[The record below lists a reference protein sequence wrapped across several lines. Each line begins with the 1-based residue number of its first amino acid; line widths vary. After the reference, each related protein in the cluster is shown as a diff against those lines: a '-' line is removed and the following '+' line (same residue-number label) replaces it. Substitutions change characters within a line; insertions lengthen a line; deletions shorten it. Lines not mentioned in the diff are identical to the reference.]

1 MEELVGRWWHQAIT
15 KATRLDHPVAAVHLQ
30 DMQKAIGIFFRAA
43 GGAAALRFTPASQQA
58 VGGQR
63 HWLQKLA
70 GSGQR
75 ADTAQLE
82 PDVLALP
89 ATLAVFDD
97 AQLNRDLYLWL
108 AMLSACFESSGDW
121 IGDNLRATQAAL
133 AQFPGFVTRYQ
144 ALLQAHL
151 AQRPNLQRSSEEKWR
166 AESAVQTALRVLQV
180 GCELTG
186 ETCGHGRVANPPGE
200 EIASAENLRGEGA
213 APTKYAIGEGLVPV
227 GAAPSPRTPI
237 ENAHLFNVK
246 DVVPVWL
253 WLSAAASPASNR
265 SLGEKAAEA
274 KQQSAA
280 LKDKQRR
287 RTQTTSHEQSRN
299 AMVLPF
305 RAEALMSWSEMVHVN
320 RSTDDEEDGNALN
333 AANDMDK
340 LSVAPDG
347 QTLAS
352 RVKFDLDL
360 PSSSAD
366 DTPVGPG
373 IALPEWDYR
382 RAVLQPAHCRVQVM
396 QAQNCPPF
404 IPAAALRLTARQLR
418 RHLEVLRDAPR
429 AVHGQDSGD
438 DLDLDAWVRFHADQ
452 LDAATPC
459 SDSPPIYTRRARLDR
474 SLATLLLAD
483 LSLSTD
489 AYATEQ
495 ARVID
500 VIRDALFVFGEA
512 LHAAGDPFAIWGFSS
527 VRRHHVRMQHLK
539 TFAEPW
545 SDASRARVGA
555 VRPGYYTR
563 MGAAIRH
570 ATLQLANRPERKR
583 LLMLLTDGKPNDLD
597 VYEGRYGLED
607 TRQAVSEAHAAGLI
621 PFCVTIDDKAHDYL
635 PMLFGQNGYAMVHRP
650 QDLVR
655 QLTQAWARL
664 SRR

>member
-15 KATRLDHPVAAVHLQ
+15 KATRLDYPAAAVQLQ
-30 DMQKAIGIFFRAA
+30 DMQKTIGIFFRAA
-43 GGAAALRFTPASQQA
+43 GGSATLRFTPASMQ
-58 VGGQR
+58 VMGGQR

-75 ADTAQLE
+75 ANTAQLE

-108 AMLSACFESSGDW
+108 AMLSACFVHRGDW
-121 IGDNLRATQAAL
+121 IKDNLCATQAAL
-133 AQFPGFVTRYQ
+133 THFSGFAARYRS
-144 ALLQAHL
+144 LLLAHL
-151 AQRPNLQRSSEEKWR
+151 AQRSNLNRLGVAAAQ
-166 AESAVQTALRVLQV
+166 AESAVQSALREQV
-180 GCELTG
+180 AGELS
-186 ETCGHGRVANPPGE
+186 CQPHDVA
-200 EIASAENLRGEGA
+200 A
-213 APTKYAIGEGLVPV
+213 
-227 GAAPSPRTPI
+227 
-237 ENAHLFNVK
+237 
-246 DVVPVWL
+246 VWL
-253 WLSAAASPASNR
+253 WLSTPATSAVNREAAHNATVAS
-265 SLGEKAAEA
+265 
-274 KQQSAA
+274 QQAAA

-287 RTQTTSHEQSRN
+287 RTQTTSHKQSRN

-373 IALPEWDYR
+373 KALPEWDYR
-382 RAVLQPAHCRVQVM
+382 HAILQPGHCLVQVM
-396 QAQNCPPF
+396 QAQHCAPF
-404 IPAAALRLTARQLR
+404 IPSAALRLTARRLR
-418 RHLEVLRDAPR
+418 RRLEVLRDAPR

-459 SDSPPIYTRRARLDR
+459 SDTPPIYTRRARLDR

-489 AYATEQ
+489 AYATAN

-527 VRRHHVRMQHLK
+527 LRRQHVRMQHIK
-539 TFAEPW
+539 TFDESW
-545 SDASRARVGA
+545 SDASRGRVGA
-555 VRPGYYTR
+555 VKPGYYTR

-570 ATLQLANRPERKR
+570 ATLQLADRPERKR

-607 TRQAVSEAHAAGLI
+607 TRQAVREAHTAGLI
-621 PFCVTIDDKAHDYL
+621 PFCVTIDEKAHDYL
-635 PMLFGQNGYAMVHRP
+635 PMLFGQNGYAMVHKP

-655 QLTQAWARL
+655 QLTQAWATL

>member
-15 KATRLDHPVAAVHLQ
+15 KVTRLDHPAAAVQLQ

-43 GGAAALRFTPASQQA
+43 GGPAALRFTPASMQA

-75 ADTAQLE
+75 AATAQLE

-97 AQLNRDLYLWL
+97 VQLNRDLYLWL
-108 AMLSACFESSGDW
+108 AMLSACFVHSGHW
-121 IGDNLRATQAAL
+121 IKDNLWATQTAL
-133 AQFPGFVTRYQ
+133 AQFPGFAARYR

-151 AQRPNLQRSSEEKWR
+151 AQRPNLNQLGGAAAQ
-166 AESAVQTALRVLQV
+166 AESAVQSALSEQV
-180 GCELTG
+180 TG
-186 ETCGHGRVANPPGE
+186 ELSYQPQDVA
-200 EIASAENLRGEGA
+200 A
-213 APTKYAIGEGLVPV
+213 
-227 GAAPSPRTPI
+227 
-237 ENAHLFNVK
+237 
-246 DVVPVWL
+246 VWL
-253 WLSAAASPASNR
+253 WLCASTTATSAVNR
-265 SLGEKAAEA
+265 PVSHKADDARRHP
-274 KQQSAA
+274 AA

-287 RTQTTSHEQSRN
+287 RIQATSHEQSRN

-320 RSTDDEEDGNALN
+320 RSSDDEEDGNALN

-366 DTPVGPG
+366 DTPLGPG
-373 IALPEWDYR
+373 MALPEWDYR
-382 RAVLQPAHCRVQVM
+382 RAVLQPDHCLVQVM
-396 QAQNCPPF
+396 QAQHCAPF
-404 IPAAALRLTARQLR
+404 VPSSALRLTARGLR
-418 RHLEVLRDAPR
+418 RRLETLRDAPR

-438 DLDLDAWVRFHADQ
+438 ALDLDAWVRFHADQ
-452 LDAATPC
+452 LDVATPC
-459 SDSPPIYTRRARLDR
+459 SDTPPIYTRRARLDR

-495 ARVID
+495 ARIID

-527 VRRHHVRMQHLK
+527 VRRQHVRMQHLK
-539 TFAEPW
+539 TFNESW

-555 VRPGYYTR
+555 IKPGYYTR

-570 ATLQLANRPERKR
+570 ATGQLADRPERKR

-607 TRQAVSEAHAAGLI
+607 TRQAVREAHAAGLI
-621 PFCVTIDDKAHDYL
+621 PFCVTIDEKAHDYL
-635 PMLFGQNGYAMVHRP
+635 PMLFGQNGYAMVRKP

-655 QLTQAWARL
+655 QLTQAWATL

>member
-15 KATRLDHPVAAVHLQ
+15 KATRLDHPAAAVHLQ

-43 GGAAALRFTPASQQA
+43 GGATALRFTPASQQA

-63 HWLQKLA
+63 HWLHKLA

-108 AMLSACFESSGDW
+108 AMLSACFEPSGDW

-133 AQFPGFVTRYQ
+133 AQFPGFAARYQ

-151 AQRPNLQRSSEEKWR
+151 AQRPNLHRLGGKKVQ
-166 AESAVQTALRVLQV
+166 AEAAVQAALRDQLAGGLRCQPQD
-180 GCELTG
+180 
-186 ETCGHGRVANPPGE
+186 VA
-200 EIASAENLRGEGA
+200 A
-213 APTKYAIGEGLVPV
+213 
-227 GAAPSPRTPI
+227 
-237 ENAHLFNVK
+237 
-246 DVVPVWL
+246 VWL
-253 WLSAAASPASNR
+253 WLNANASNATER
-265 SLGEKAAEA
+265 AAGQKDAEPS
-274 KQQSAA
+274 QQAAA

-320 RSTDDEEDGNALN
+320 RSSDDEEDGNALN

-373 IALPEWDYR
+373 ITLPEWDYR
-382 RAVLQPAHCRVQVM
+382 RAVLQPAHCLVQVM
-396 QAQNCPPF
+396 QTQACAPF
-404 IPAAALRLTARQLR
+404 IPPAALRLTARRLR
-418 RHLEVLRDAPR
+418 RRLEVLRDAPR

-459 SDSPPIYTRRARLDR
+459 SDTPPIYTRRARVDR

-527 VRRHHVRMQHLK
+527 VRRQHVRMQHLK
-539 TFAEPW
+539 SFADPW

-555 VRPGYYTR
+555 VKPGYYTR

-570 ATLQLANRPERKR
+570 ATGQLAQRSERKR

-607 TRQAVSEAHAAGLI
+607 TRQAVREAHAAGLI
-621 PFCVTIDDKAHDYL
+621 PFCVTIDEKAHDYL
-635 PMLFGQNGYAMVHRP
+635 PMLFGQNGYAMVHQP

-655 QLTQAWARL
+655 QLTQAWATL

>member
-1 MEELVGRWWHQAIT
+1 MEEMVGHWWHQAIT
-15 KATRLDHPVAAVHLQ
+15 RVTRQDHPAAAVQLQ

-43 GGAAALRFTPASQQA
+43 GGAAALRFSPASMQA

-75 ADTAQLE
+75 AATAQLE

-89 ATLAVFDD
+89 ATLAVFAD

-108 AMLSACFESSGDW
+108 AMLSACFVQSGDW
-121 IGDNLRATQAAL
+121 IKDNRRATQAAL
-133 AQFPGFVTRYQ
+133 AQFPGFAPRYQ

-151 AQRPNLQRSSEEKWR
+151 AQRPNLNRLAGATAQ
-166 AESAVQTALRVLQV
+166 AEHAVQAALRGQDA
-180 GCELTG
+180 GELS
-186 ETCGHGRVANPPGE
+186 CQPQDVA
-200 EIASAENLRGEGA
+200 A
-213 APTKYAIGEGLVPV
+213 
-227 GAAPSPRTPI
+227 
-237 ENAHLFNVK
+237 
-246 DVVPVWL
+246 VWL
-253 WLSAAASPASNR
+253 WLSAAGTETSPGNR
-265 SLGEKAAEA
+265 PVNDKTADAR
-274 KQQSAA
+274 QQAAA
-280 LKDKQRR
+280 LNDKQRR
-287 RTQTTSHEQSRN
+287 RTQATSHEQSRN

-320 RSTDDEEDGNALN
+320 RSSDDEEDGNALN

-366 DTPVGPG
+366 DKPLGEG
-373 IALPEWDYR
+373 MKFPEWDYR
-382 RAVLQPAHCRVQVM
+382 RAVLQPDHCLVQVM
-396 QAQNCPPF
+396 QAQHCTPF
-404 IPAAALRLTARQLR
+404 TPSVALRLTARRLR
-418 RHLEVLRDAPR
+418 RRLETLRDAPR

-438 DLDLDAWVRFHADQ
+438 ALDLDAWVRFHADQ

-459 SDSPPIYTRRARLDR
+459 SDTPPIYTRRARLDR

-489 AYATEQ
+489 AYATAQ
-495 ARVID
+495 ARIID

-527 VRRHHVRMQHLK
+527 VRRQHVRMQHLK
-539 TFAEPW
+539 TFDEHW
-545 SDASRARVGA
+545 SEASRARVGA
-555 VRPGYYTR
+555 IKPGYYTR

-570 ATLQLANRPERKR
+570 ATRQLSERPERKR

-597 VYEGRYGLED
+597 AYEGRYGLED
-607 TRQAVSEAHAAGLI
+607 TRQAVREAHAAGLI
-621 PFCVTIDDKAHDYL
+621 PFCVTIDEKAHDYL
-635 PMLFGQNGYAMVHRP
+635 PMLFGQNGYAMVRKP

-655 QLTQAWARL
+655 QLTQAWATL

>member
-15 KATRLDHPVAAVHLQ
+15 KATRLDHPAAAVQLH

-43 GGAAALRFTPASQQA
+43 GGPAALRFTPASLQA

-89 ATLAVFDD
+89 ATLAVFNEV
-97 AQLNRDLYLWL
+97 QLNRDLYLWL
-108 AMLSACFESSGDW
+108 AMLSACFVSTGNW
-121 IGDNLRATQAAL
+121 IADNLRASQAAL
-133 AQFPGFVTRYQ
+133 AQFPGFAARYQ
-144 ALLQAHL
+144 TLLQAHL
-151 AQRPNLQRSSEEKWR
+151 AQRPKLNRLGGAAAQ
-166 AESAVQTALRVLQV
+166 AESAVQSALKGQV
-180 GCELTG
+180 EIELRCQPH
-186 ETCGHGRVANPPGE
+186 EVA
-200 EIASAENLRGEGA
+200 A
-213 APTKYAIGEGLVPV
+213 
-227 GAAPSPRTPI
+227 
-237 ENAHLFNVK
+237 
-246 DVVPVWL
+246 VWL
-253 WLSAAASPASNR
+253 WLCATATPVSDRAAKQKS
-265 SLGEKAAEA
+265 AEA
-274 KQQSAA
+274 KQQAA
-280 LKDKQRR
+280 GLKDQQRR
-287 RTQTTSHEQSRN
+287 RTQATSHEQSRN

-366 DTPVGPG
+366 DTPLGEG
-373 IALPEWDYR
+373 MKFPEWDYR
-382 RAVLQPAHCRVQVM
+382 RAVLQPDHCLVQVM
-396 QAQNCPPF
+396 QAQHCTPF
-404 IPAAALRLTARQLR
+404 TPSVALRLTARRLR
-418 RHLEVLRDAPR
+418 RRLETLREAPR

-459 SDSPPIYTRRARLDR
+459 SDTPPIYTRRARLDR

-489 AYATEQ
+489 AYATAQ
-495 ARVID
+495 ARIID

-527 VRRHHVRMQHLK
+527 VRRQHVRMQHLK
-539 TFAEPW
+539 TFDESW

-555 VRPGYYTR
+555 VKPGYYTR

-570 ATLQLANRPERKR
+570 ATRQLAERPERKR

-607 TRQAVSEAHAAGLI
+607 TRQAVREAHAAGLI

-635 PMLFGQNGYAMVHRP
+635 PMLFGQNGYAMVRQP
-650 QDLVR
+650 QDLVK
-655 QLTQAWARL
+655 QLTQAWATL

>member
-15 KATRLDHPVAAVHLQ
+15 KATRLEHPSAAVQLQ

-63 HWLQKLA
+63 HWLHKLA

-82 PDVLALP
+82 IDVLALP

-108 AMLSACFESSGDW
+108 AMLSACFESSGNW
-121 IGDNLRATQAAL
+121 IRDNLRATQAAL
-133 AQFPGFVTRYQ
+133 AQFPGFAARYQ
-144 ALLQAHL
+144 ALLRAHL
-151 AQRPNLQRSSEEKWR
+151 AQRPNVNRLGGEKAQ
-166 AESAVQTALRVLQV
+166 AEAAVQLALGQQV
-180 GCELTG
+180 VNSLRCQPQD
-186 ETCGHGRVANPPGE
+186 VA
-200 EIASAENLRGEGA
+200 A
-213 APTKYAIGEGLVPV
+213 
-227 GAAPSPRTPI
+227 
-237 ENAHLFNVK
+237 
-246 DVVPVWL
+246 VWL
-253 WLSAAASPASNR
+253 WLSANAAAATDRPA
-265 SLGEKAAEA
+265 GQKDAETR
-274 KQQSAA
+274 QQAAA
-280 LKDKQRR
+280 LKDEQRR
-287 RTQTTSHEQSRN
+287 RTQSTSHEPSRN

-382 RAVLQPAHCRVQVM
+382 RGVLQPAHCRVQVM
-396 QAQNCPPF
+396 QAQHCAPF
-404 IPAAALRLTARQLR
+404 IPSAALRLTARQLR
-418 RHLEVLRDAPR
+418 RRLEVLRDAPR

-452 LDAATPC
+452 QGAATPC
-459 SDSPPIYTRRARLDR
+459 SDTPPIYTRRARLDR

-527 VRRHHVRMQHLK
+527 VRRQHVRMQHIK

-555 VRPGYYTR
+555 VKPGYYTR

-570 ATLQLANRPERKR
+570 ATLQLADRPERKR

-607 TRQAVSEAHAAGLI
+607 TRQAVREAHAAGLI
-621 PFCVTIDDKAHDYL
+621 PFCVTIDEKAHDYL
-635 PMLFGQNGYAMVHRP
+635 PMLFGQNGYAMVHKP

-655 QLTQAWARL
+655 QLTQAWATL

>member
-15 KATRLDHPVAAVHLQ
+15 KVTRLDHPAAAVHLH

-43 GGAAALRFTPASQQA
+43 GGAAALRFTPASQLP

-108 AMLSACFESSGDW
+108 AMLSACFEPSGDW

-133 AQFPGFVTRYQ
+133 AQFPGFAARYQ

-151 AQRPNLQRSSEEKWR
+151 AQRLNFQQLGRDNGL
-166 AESAVQTALRVLQV
+166 AESAVQAALRFQVL
-180 GCELTG
+180 G
-186 ETCGHGRVANPPGE
+186 EVSYQSQDVA
-200 EIASAENLRGEGA
+200 A
-213 APTKYAIGEGLVPV
+213 
-227 GAAPSPRTPI
+227 
-237 ENAHLFNVK
+237 
-246 DVVPVWL
+246 VWL
-253 WLSAAASPASNR
+253 WLSASASPATDR
-265 SLGEKAAEA
+265 PPGQKGAEA
-274 KQQSAA
+274 KKQAAA

-320 RSTDDEEDGNALN
+320 RSTDDEEDGNALK

-382 RAVLQPAHCRVQVM
+382 RAVLRPAHCLVQVM
-396 QAQNCPPF
+396 QAQNCPLFVP
-404 IPAAALRLTARQLR
+404 PVALRLTARRLR
-418 RHLEVLRDAPR
+418 RRLEVLRDAPR

-452 LDAATPC
+452 LDAATAC
-459 SDSPPIYTRRARLDR
+459 SDTPPIYTRRARLDR

-527 VRRHHVRMQHLK
+527 VRRQHVRMQHLK

-555 VRPGYYTR
+555 VKPGYYTR

-607 TRQAVSEAHAAGLI
+607 TRQAVREAHAAGLI
-621 PFCVTIDDKAHDYL
+621 PFCVTIDEKAHDYL
-635 PMLFGQNGYAMVHRP
+635 PMLFGQNGYAMVRQP

-655 QLTQAWARL
+655 QLTQAWATL

>member
-15 KATRLDHPVAAVHLQ
+15 KATRLDHPAAAVQLR
-30 DMQKAIGIFFRAA
+30 DMEKTIGIFFRAA
-43 GGAAALRFTPASQQA
+43 GGPAALRFTPATMQ
-58 VGGQR
+58 VMGGQR

-108 AMLSACFESSGDW
+108 AMLSACFVHRGDW
-121 IGDNLRATQAAL
+121 IKDNLGATQAAL
-133 AQFPGFVTRYQ
+133 AHFTGFAARYQ

-151 AQRPNLQRSSEEKWR
+151 AQRPNVNRLGVAAAQS
-166 AESAVQTALRVLQV
+166 ESAVQSALREQV
-180 GCELTG
+180 VGDLSCQPQD
-186 ETCGHGRVANPPGE
+186 VA
-200 EIASAENLRGEGA
+200 A
-213 APTKYAIGEGLVPV
+213 
-227 GAAPSPRTPI
+227 
-237 ENAHLFNVK
+237 
-246 DVVPVWL
+246 VWL
-253 WLSAAASPASNR
+253 WLNAPATSAVNRPAGQKATEAS
-265 SLGEKAAEA
+265 
-274 KQQSAA
+274 QQAAA

-287 RTQTTSHEQSRN
+287 RTQVISHEQSRN
-299 AMVLPF
+299 PMVLPF

-366 DTPVGPG
+366 DMPVGPG
-373 IALPEWDYR
+373 VALPEWDYR
-382 RAVLQPAHCRVQVM
+382 RAILQPGHCLVQVM
-396 QAQNCPPF
+396 QAQNCVCFVPPV
-404 IPAAALRLTARQLR
+404 ALRLTARRLR
-418 RHLEVLRDAPR
+418 RRLEVLRDAPR

-438 DLDLDAWVRFHADQ
+438 DLDLDAWVRFQADR

-459 SDSPPIYTRRARLDR
+459 SDTPPIYTRRARLDR

-489 AYATEQ
+489 AYATAN

-527 VRRHHVRMQHLK
+527 VRRQHVRMQHLK
-539 TFAEPW
+539 TFDECW

-555 VRPGYYTR
+555 VKPGYYTR

-570 ATLQLANRPERKR
+570 ATLQLADRPERKR

-607 TRQAVSEAHAAGLI
+607 TRQAVREAHAAGLI
-621 PFCVTIDDKAHDYL
+621 PFCVTIDEKAHDYL
-635 PMLFGQNGYAMVHRP
+635 PMLFGQNGYAMVHKP

-655 QLTQAWARL
+655 QLTQAWATL

>member
-15 KATRLDHPVAAVHLQ
+15 KVTRLDHPAAAVQLQ
-30 DMQKAIGIFFRAA
+30 DMQRAIGIFYRAA
-43 GGAAALRFTPASQQA
+43 GGPAALRFAPASRQA
-58 VGGQR
+58 VGGHR

-121 IGDNLRATQAAL
+121 IRDNLRATLAAL
-133 AQFPGFVTRYQ
+133 AQFPGFATRYQ

-151 AQRPNLQRSSEEKWR
+151 AQRPKLNRLGGAAAQ
-166 AESAVQTALRVLQV
+166 AEIAVQSA
-180 GCELTG
+180 LTG
-186 ETCGHGRVANPPGE
+186 QVAIE
-200 EIASAENLRGEGA
+200 LRCQPHEVA
-213 APTKYAIGEGLVPV
+213 A
-227 GAAPSPRTPI
+227 
-237 ENAHLFNVK
+237 
-246 DVVPVWL
+246 VWL
-253 WLSAAASPASNR
+253 WLSARTSPASDR
-265 SLGEKAAEA
+265 PAGQKSAEA
-274 KQQSAA
+274 KQQATA
-280 LKDKQRR
+280 LKDQQRR
-287 RTQTTSHEQSRN
+287 RTQATSHEKSRH
-299 AMVLPF
+299 ALVLPF

-366 DTPVGPG
+366 DTPVGTG
-373 IALPEWDYR
+373 VSLPEWDYR
-382 RAVLQPAHCRVQVM
+382 RAVLQPAHCLVQVM
-396 QAQNCPPF
+396 QAQHCAPFVPPV
-404 IPAAALRLTARQLR
+404 ALRLTARRLR
-418 RHLEVLRDAPR
+418 RRLEVLRDAPR
-429 AVHGQDSGD
+429 AVHGQESGD

-459 SDSPPIYTRRARLDR
+459 SDTPPIYTRRARLDR

-489 AYATEQ
+489 AYATPQ

-527 VRRHHVRMQHLK
+527 VRRQHVRMQHLK
-539 TFAEPW
+539 TFDECW
-545 SDASRARVGA
+545 GNDSRARVGA
-555 VRPGYYTR
+555 VKPGYYTR

-570 ATLQLANRPERKR
+570 ATLQLAERPERKR

-607 TRQAVSEAHAAGLI
+607 THQAVREAHAAGLI
-621 PFCVTIDDKAHDYL
+621 PFCVTIDEKAHDYL
-635 PMLFGQNGYAMVHRP
+635 PMLFGQNGYAMVRQP

-655 QLTQAWARL
+655 QLTQAWATL